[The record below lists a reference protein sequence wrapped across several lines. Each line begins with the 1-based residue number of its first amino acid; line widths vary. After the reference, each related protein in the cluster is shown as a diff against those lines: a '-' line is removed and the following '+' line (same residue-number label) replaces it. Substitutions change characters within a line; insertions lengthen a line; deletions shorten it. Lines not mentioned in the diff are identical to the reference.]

1 MESREQ
7 QLKTPRAAGA
17 AGVVFAL
24 LLTAAIV
31 LVRVGLPQGA
41 DDVNAAVS
49 PEAKKAVSA
58 ALGIV
63 PFAGIFF
70 LWFMG
75 ALRSLTGERED
86 KFIATVFLGSGL
98 LFVASL
104 FGAAAAAGGVLD
116 TGRSSG
122 QQSGVFGQHFAY
134 TLMTTYA
141 MRMAA
146 VFTFAT
152 SAIGRRLGVLP
163 RQLTVLG
170 YIAGLILLFAG
181 PSVPWSELVF
191 PFWALMVSLYIL
203 RVGFRIQPDPDA
215 GPDPVNAT

>member
-1 MESREQ
+1 MESREEH
-7 QLKTPRAAGA
+7 LKTPRAAGV

-31 LVRVGLPQGA
+31 LVRLGLPQGA
-41 DDVNAAVS
+41 ADVTAAVG
-49 PEAKKAVSA
+49 PEAQKAVSA

-63 PFAGIFF
+63 PFAGLFF

-75 ALRSLTGERED
+75 ALRSLAGERED

-104 FGAAAAAGGVLD
+104 FGAAAAAGGVLE
-116 TGRSSG
+116 TGRAGG
-122 QQSGVFGQHFAY
+122 QQSGFFGQHFAY

-146 VFTFAT
+146 VFTFTT

-163 RQLTVLG
+163 RPLTVLG
-170 YIAGLILLFAG
+170 YVAGLILLVAG

-191 PFWALMVSLYIL
+191 PFWALVVSLHII
-203 RVGFRIQPDPDA
+203 RVGFRPAPE
-215 GPDPVNAT
+215 PDPVGVT